1 MAVDEIGHCA
11 HLMNRFLGSLTQ
23 KKEEVARAITAEHGM
38 MFIHASGVRR
48 HTEQKSIMQTL
59 AREYRS
65 RVRVRHAG
73 SPLRGMAGNAPRPL

>member
-48 HTEQKSIMQTL
+48 HTEQKSIMQRWPERISL
-59 AREYRS
+59 KGQSSACR
-65 RVRVRHAG
+65 
-73 SPLRGMAGNAPRPL
+73 